1 MKYDKSVNSVKRYT
15 LLNCNIYNFCADFV
29 NIVKIVVAHYND
41 VNFMA
46 LNLLSIQYH
55 LYLKYV
61 LYYTD
66 DPKNVVLCIRIHKN

>member
-1 MKYDKSVNSVKRYT
+1 MKYDKRVNSVKRYT

-29 NIVKIVVAHYND
+29 NIVKIVVAHYTD

-55 LYLKYV
+55 YGPARAGPLYE
-61 LYYTD
+61 
-66 DPKNVVLCIRIHKN
+66 IRI